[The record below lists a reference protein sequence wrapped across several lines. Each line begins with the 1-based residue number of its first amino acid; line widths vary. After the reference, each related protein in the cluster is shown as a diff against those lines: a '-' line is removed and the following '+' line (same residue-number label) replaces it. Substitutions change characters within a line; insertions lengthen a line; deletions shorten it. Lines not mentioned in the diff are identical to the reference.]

1 MPVVSENS
9 ISIGIDLLFSLLSWT
24 EREEEDG
31 NGCSND

>member
-9 ISIGIDLLFSLLSWT
+9 ISIGIDLLSCT